1 MACSHA
7 LRDAIGS
14 IILQLQLDSL
24 SEIPVTEF
32 NLIILSWAAV
42 WFPGSRYPGPRA
54 AETSLRS
61 VSKS

>member
-1 MACSHA
+1 MLTKYIKNIFFPKPNVTAYSHA

-32 NLIILSWAAV
+32 NLIILS
-42 WFPGSRYPGPRA
+42 
-54 AETSLRS
+54 
-61 VSKS
+61 